1 MKIKSFLFAL
11 ILLIASCAKL
21 PIQSLNLI
29 DAISTEGKRMH
40 QINLSMAN
48 KMFNEKRER
57 IDEFIKNEYTPK
69 FIEEFTKK
77 IPAGTDLT
85 NEMPNMMKSIIP
97 KIMERRD
104 AMQNALEVNR
114 IKVIEKLD
122 QDYKE
127 YETACSEL
135 KKLLESAIKVNDE
148 RKKLLQKTQ
157 ELTGNKIDFDQ
168 IGSQI
173 DKFILNAGDLG
184 ENINGLNDGVNKIL
198 NK

>member
-1 MKIKSFLFAL
+1 MKIKLFFFAFA
-11 ILLIASCAKL
+11 LLIASCAKL
-21 PIQSLNLI
+21 PTKSVNLI
-29 DAISTEGKRMH
+29 DAISAEGKRMH
-40 QINLSMAN
+40 QINISLTN
-48 KMFNEKRER
+48 KLFNEKREK
-57 IDEFIKNEYTPK
+57 IDDFIKKDYTPK

-85 NEMPNMMKSIIP
+85 NELPNMMKSIIP

-122 QDYKE
+122 QDYKD
-127 YETACSEL
+127 YENACSEL
-135 KKLLESAIKVNDE
+135 KKLLESAIKVNE
-148 RKKLLQKTQ
+148 ESKKLLRKTQ
-157 ELTGNKIDFDQ
+157 ELTGSKIDFDQ
-168 IGSQI
+168 IGGQI

-184 ENINGLNDGVNKIL
+184 ENINGLNEGVNKIL

>member
-1 MKIKSFLFAL
+1 MKIKLFFFTL

-77 IPAGTDLT
+77 IPTGTDLT

-104 AMQNALEVNR
+104 AMQSALEINR

-127 YETACSEL
+127 YELACRDL
-135 KKLLESAIKVNDE
+135 RHLLESAIKVDSE
-148 RKKLLQKTQ
+148 RKQLLQKTQ

-168 IGSQI
+168 IGGQI
-173 DKFILNAGDLG
+173 DKFISNSGDLG
-184 ENINGLNDGVNKIL
+184 QNINSLNDGVNNIL